1 MRHTEKQLAANAL
14 TAKVEFGGGKKGCL
28 GVVYKNSKLRVEAGE
43 DWVVP
48 ASQGAFPAFPLGA
61 NDDTK
66 KKITAKFLKDEYDIQ
81 VIDSKRPSITS
92 AIEAAEKKKAIME
105 GGKKKRSS
113 QAEDD

>member
-1 MRHTEKQLAANAL
+1 MLRPHPPRHASLQRKRLWRRGSSGHVTGLRQHGRDPPL
-14 TAKVEFGGGKKGCL
+14 TYAETVQKVVCCKRPK
-28 GVVYKNSKLRVEAGE
+28 
-43 DWVVP
+43 
-48 ASQGAFPAFPLGA
+48 
-61 NDDTK
+61 
-66 KKITAKFLKDEYDIQ
+66 EYDIQ